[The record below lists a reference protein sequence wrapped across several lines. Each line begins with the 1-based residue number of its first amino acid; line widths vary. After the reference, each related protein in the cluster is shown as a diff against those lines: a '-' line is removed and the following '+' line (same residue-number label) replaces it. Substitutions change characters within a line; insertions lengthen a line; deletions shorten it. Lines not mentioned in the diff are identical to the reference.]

1 MARPVFL
8 FYIFKTL
15 QTNGTKSGCNTISIK
30 EKQTT
35 ISWINNEQITL
46 KTTQYW
52 QEIYMYAYTCWRY
65 PMRITISFNIL
76 THITSLLEVII
87 LLCHIIEHPFLTY
100 TSCIGIFWISL
111 PYLLY
116 ITFDH
121 NNRLTPSI
129 SWSSQPCPLIQ

>member
-52 QEIYMYAYTCWRY
+52 QEIYMYAYTFLSY
-65 PMRITISFNIL
+65 PIRIIISYD
-76 THITSLLEVII
+76 ITV
-87 LLCHIIEHPFLTY
+87 PQY
-100 TSCIGIFWISL
+100 
-111 PYLLY
+111 
-116 ITFDH
+116 
-121 NNRLTPSI
+121 
-129 SWSSQPCPLIQ
+129 